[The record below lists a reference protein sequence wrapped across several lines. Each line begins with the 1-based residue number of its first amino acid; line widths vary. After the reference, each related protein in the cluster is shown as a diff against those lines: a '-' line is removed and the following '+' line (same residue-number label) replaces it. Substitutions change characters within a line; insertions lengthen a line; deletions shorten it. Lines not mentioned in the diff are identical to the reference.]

1 MTLVRAIAVVLLL
14 WSSTAWA
21 ATLSWTSNTDSDLAG
36 YHVYQCTQLPCT
48 RTSGTA
54 SSLATLGTSTSFDI
68 GTPAVTEYYFVTA
81 YDFANNESAGSAVA
95 TFTPVG
101 SAPPVAAPAIG
112 ASPTSL
118 SFTAT
123 QGGADPA
130 TQAIS
135 VSNLGGGT
143 PTWGVSSDSAW
154 MSRTPNSG
162 TGTGVLTI
170 GVTTG
175 SLTAGTYN
183 DTVKIWLPGAT
194 TSLNVPVTFTVGTAP
209 VPPALGAS
217 PISLS
222 FTATKGG
229 AAPATQTLNISNTG
243 GGTLNW
249 TASDN
254 ATWLTLSRTSGTGNG
269 IVTVSAVAGAAAVG
283 TYSGSITLT
292 VVGSASVTLP
302 VTLTV
307 VATAPVTSPV
317 TTTLKSPSSPHG
329 LAVGFGKKK

>member
-1 MTLVRAIAVVLLL
+1 MVLVRAIAGVLML

-21 ATLSWTSNTDSDLAG
+21 ATLSWTANTDSDLAG

-81 YDFANNESAGSAVA
+81 YDFSNNESAGSAVA

-101 SAPPVAAPAIG
+101 STPPVAAPAIG
-112 ASPTSL
+112 ASPMSL

-130 TQAIS
+130 TQSIS

-143 PTWGVSSDSAW
+143 PTWSVSSDSAW
-154 MSRTPNSG
+154 MSRTPN
-162 TGTGVLTI
+162 TGAGNGVLTI

-183 DTVKIWLPGAT
+183 DAVKIWLIGAIT
-194 TSLNVPVTFTVGTAP
+194 PITVPVTFTIGSAP

-217 PISLS
+217 PTSLS
-222 FTATKGG
+222 FTATQGV
-229 AAPATQTLNISNTG
+229 APATQNVNISNTG

-254 ATWLTLSRTSGTGNG
+254 ATWLNLSRTSGTGNG
-269 IVTVSAVAGAAAVG
+269 IVTVSAVPGAAAVG

-292 VVGSASVTLP
+292 VVGGASVTLP

-317 TTTLKSPSSPHG
+317 TITLKSPATPHG
-329 LAVGFGKKK
+329 LSVGWLKKK

>member
-1 MTLVRAIAVVLLL
+1 MLVRAIAGVLML

-21 ATLSWTSNTDSDLAG
+21 ATLSWTSNSDSDLAG
-36 YHVYQCTQLPCT
+36 YHVYRCSQLPCT
-48 RTSGTA
+48 RTSGNA
-54 SSLATLGTSTSFDI
+54 SSLVTLGTGTSFDI
-68 GTPAVTEYYFVTA
+68 GTPSVTQHYFITA

-101 SAPPVAAPAIG
+101 SAPPVAPPAIG
-112 ASPTSL
+112 ASPTRL

-130 TQAIS
+130 TQSIS

-143 PTWGVSSDSAW
+143 PTWAVSSDSTW

-162 TGTGVLTI
+162 TGNGVLTI

-175 SLTAGTYN
+175 SLIAGTYN

-194 TSLNVPVTFTVGTAP
+194 TPVTVPVTFTIGNAP

-217 PISLS
+217 PTSLS
-222 FTATKGG
+222 FTATQGV
-229 AAPATQTLNISNTG
+229 APATQNVNISNTG

-254 ATWLTLSRTSGTGNG
+254 ATWLNLSRTSGTGNG
-269 IVTVSAVAGAAAVG
+269 IVTVSAVPGAAALG

-292 VVGSASVTLP
+292 VVGGPSVTLP

-317 TTTLKSPSSPHG
+317 TTTLKRPSSPNG
-329 LAVGFGKKK
+329 LAIGFAKKK

>member
-1 MTLVRAIAVVLLL
+1 MVLVRAIAGVLML

-21 ATLSWTSNTDSDLAG
+21 ATLSWTSNNDSDLAG
-36 YHVYQCTQLPCT
+36 YHVYRCSQLPCT
-48 RTSGTA
+48 RTSGNA
-54 SSLATLGTSTSFDI
+54 SSLATLGTGTSFDI
-68 GTPAVTEYYFVTA
+68 GTPSVTQYYFITA
-81 YDFANNESAGSAVA
+81 YDFANNESAGSAVT

-101 SAPPVAAPAIG
+101 SAPPVAPPAIG
-112 ASPTSL
+112 ASPTRL

-130 TQAIS
+130 TQSIS

-143 PTWGVSSDSAW
+143 PTWSVSSDSAW

-183 DTVKIWLPGAT
+183 DAVKIWLPGVT
-194 TSLNVPVTFTVGTAP
+194 TSVTVPVTFTIGSAP

-217 PISLS
+217 PTSLS

-229 AAPATQTLNISNTG
+229 AAPATQNLNISNTG

-254 ATWLTLSRTSGTGNG
+254 ATWLTLSRISGTGNAL
-269 IVTVSAVAGAAAVG
+269 VTVSAVAGAAAVG
-283 TYSGSITLT
+283 TYSGSITLN
-292 VVGSASVTLP
+292 VIGGASVTLP

-307 VATAPVTSPV
+307 SRQRP
-317 TTTLKSPSSPHG
+317 
-329 LAVGFGKKK
+329 